1 MQYIKAQW
9 QALKGWSQR
18 MHVAPPNS
26 TTKYKYGVDVVDGFG
41 YTPATEEALAEIDI
55 EYEIVDTN
63 PAHNVENGL

>member
-1 MQYIKAQW
+1 
-9 QALKGWSQR
+9 